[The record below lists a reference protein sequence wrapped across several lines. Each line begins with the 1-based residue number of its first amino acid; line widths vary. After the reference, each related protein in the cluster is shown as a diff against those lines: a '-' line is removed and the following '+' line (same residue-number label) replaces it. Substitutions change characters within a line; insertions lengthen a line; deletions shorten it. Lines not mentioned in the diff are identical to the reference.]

1 MSTTEKETP
10 FELKTENN
18 IQFSSK
24 CKDIFGNLEKLE
36 KKHEENTKFRTEDD
50 VDIQKSDYLDVDTE
64 TITSAFKTP
73 QLGRGSNRE
82 GGGPWRHRAQHRDR
96 GPPPWSEHCDRGED
110 RSADRGSS
118 SIQRE
123 LQPKQ
128 FGGRRGGH
136 PYYNSRGSRRQR
148 TPDYKMNPKKWTKY
162 SLEDVDN
169 EDMTESSNTKAA
181 FAFLEERRK
190 LREGEMKVEA
200 VNTDNTSCSKG
211 IFTFKKPVK
220 NENKKGKSS
229 VSSKISN
236 QLLNS
241 KEDDISAG
249 VGEEED
255 NKMEEMTEKVQEEKV
270 TFKSLK
276 KSKRSIRSRDT
287 DDDD

>member
-1 MSTTEKETP
+1 MSATEKETP

-36 KKHEENTKFRTEDD
+36 KKHEENTKFRTDDD
-50 VDIQKSDYLDVDTE
+50 VDIQKSDHLDLDTE

-82 GGGPWRHRAQHRDR
+82 GGGPWRHRTQHR
-96 GPPPWSEHCDRGED
+96 
-110 RSADRGSS
+110 DRGSS

-136 PYYNSRGSRRQR
+136 PYYNSRGNRRQR
-148 TPDYKMNPKKWTKY
+148 TPDYKMNPEKWTKY

-241 KEDDISAG
+241 KDDEISAG

-255 NKMEEMTEKVQEEKV
+255 NKMEEKTEKVQEEKV